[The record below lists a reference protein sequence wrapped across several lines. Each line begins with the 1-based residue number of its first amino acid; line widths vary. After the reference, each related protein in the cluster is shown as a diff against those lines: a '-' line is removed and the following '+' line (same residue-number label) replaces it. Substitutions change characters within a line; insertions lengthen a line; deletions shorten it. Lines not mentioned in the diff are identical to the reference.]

1 MIGMYTV
8 APLARLVFYIHLAKA
23 PFGRESMTPST
34 LVGEIVVLLHEQLD
48 TLERETFGGVTEAEL
63 CDYDDRLDLISK
75 LYNELLKRRA
85 AA

>member
-1 MIGMYTV
+1 
-8 APLARLVFYIHLAKA
+8 
-23 PFGRESMTPST
+23 MTPST